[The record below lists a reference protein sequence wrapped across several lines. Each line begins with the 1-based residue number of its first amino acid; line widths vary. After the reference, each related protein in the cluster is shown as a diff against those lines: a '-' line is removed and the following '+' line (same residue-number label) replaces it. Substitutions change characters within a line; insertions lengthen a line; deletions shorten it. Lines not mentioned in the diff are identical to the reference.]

1 MLRAKGLHKSYGH
14 NESKQVVLPSLDLE
28 VPKGEFLAI
37 MGESGSGKTTLLHL
51 LSLLDQPDQGKL
63 WLNGVEMQEKSEE
76 ERTLIRQRQIGF
88 VFQFFHLIPMLTV
101 LENVMLPVELQSRVS
116 RSTRREAREL
126 LELVGLS
133 EHEGKYP
140 AQLSGGQQQRVAIA
154 RSLLHRPQIL
164 MADEPTG
171 SLDSLTSREMMRL
184 FQTIHQHDNQTIV
197 MVTHDPHVASYADR
211 VLFLRDGEWT
221 GEYQVDQASSLQDRT
236 REIRT
241 LLEEG
246 WA

>member
-1 MLRAKGLHKSYGH
+1 MLRAKGLHKSYGQ
-14 NESKQVVLPSLDLE
+14 NESKQVVLPCLDLE

-51 LSLLDQPDQGKL
+51 LSLLDQPDQGEL
-63 WLNGVEMQEKSEE
+63 WLNGMEMQEKTEE

-101 LENVMLPVELQSRVS
+101 LENVMLPVELQARVT

-133 EHEGKYP
+133 NHEGKYP

-154 RSLLHRPQIL
+154 RSLLHCPQIL

-184 FQTIHQHDNQTIV
+184 FQTIHQRDNQTMV

-211 VLFLRDGEWT
+211 VLFLRDGKWT
-221 GEYQVDQASSLQDRT
+221 GEYHADQINSISDRT
-236 REIRT
+236 KEIRT

-246 WA
+246 WS